1 MWVQAP
7 VDLFPFERRG
17 DGGDVEGTDGVEC
30 GKSVGIIV
38 LRRVDID
45 QVAASGYAGF
55 RCGRFGARSWMA
67 VQICSVMLRACG

>member
-1 MWVQAP
+1 MRVEAP

-55 RCGRFGARSWMA
+55 RCGRFGGQAMDGE
-67 VQICSVMLRACG
+67 QICSVMLRACG